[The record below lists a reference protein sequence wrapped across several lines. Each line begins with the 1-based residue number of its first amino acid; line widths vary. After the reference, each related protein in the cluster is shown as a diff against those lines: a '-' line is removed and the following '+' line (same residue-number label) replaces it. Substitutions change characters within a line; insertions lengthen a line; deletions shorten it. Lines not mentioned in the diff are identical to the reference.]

1 MKKLILSALA
11 FSLLACSGGTVQT
24 DVASAIAEPTSK
36 KPNILLLYMDDLR
49 PQLNSYGHEQIIS
62 PNIDALAN
70 RSVQFT
76 QAYSNVSV
84 CGASRASMLTGMLP
98 TKTRFIDYSTRVD
111 VDTPNQVTLP
121 RLLKDNGYTTI
132 SNGKI
137 YHHLDDRVSDWDEV
151 WRPYAFDKNDQSL
164 VPLDYWQSLWK
175 DYQLAENIAS
185 YKATD
190 KGPAYESADVSD
202 NTYIDGMLTD
212 KVIRDLKRLKTSD
225 KPFLL
230 TAGFIAPH
238 LPFNAPTK
246 YWDMYDRN
254 EIKQPSNNYV
264 PKNAPKRSI
273 SKWREMRDYT
283 GIPKQGGVTDETAIS
298 LIHGYYAT
306 VSYVDALIGRIMTV
320 LTDLELDKNTIVILV
335 SDHGYN
341 LQEHTQ
347 WSKYTSYRTS
357 TRVPLMIHL
366 PAMVK
371 GSKTNALVDLIDI
384 YPTVVELL
392 DLELPEHHLAGE
404 SLVPILKDPS
414 LDGKSHVFLKNG
426 KGYTIQ
432 TQEYSYTEFI
442 GNNNETF
449 ASMLYDHRTDGD
461 ENINVVNKA
470 NYADAVTQLSTILH
484 TEYVSNIIG
493 E

>member
-11 FSLLACSGGTVQT
+11 FSLLACLEAPAQT
-24 DVASAIAEPTSK
+24 DVAGTINKPASK

-49 PQLNSYGHEQIIS
+49 PQLNAYGHEQIIS

-98 TKTRFIDYSTRVD
+98 TKTRFINYSTRVD

-121 RLLKDNGYTTI
+121 RLLKNNGYTTI

-151 WRPYAFDKNDQSL
+151 WRPYAFDKNDQGLS
-164 VPLDYWQSLWK
+164 PLDYWQSLWR
-175 DYQLAENIAS
+175 DYQLAENIEL
-185 YKATD
+185 YKATGT
-190 KGPAYESADVSD
+190 GPAYESADVSD
-202 NTYIDGMLTD
+202 NAYIDGLLTD
-212 KVIRDLKRLKTSD
+212 KVIRDLKRLKTND

-246 YWDMYDRN
+246 YWDMYDRK
-254 EIKQPSNNYV
+254 EIKQPYNNYV

-273 SKWREMRDYT
+273 SRWGEMRAYT
-283 GIPKQGGVTDETAIS
+283 GIPKQGGVSDETAIS

-306 VSYVDALIGRIMTV
+306 VSYVDALIGQIMTA

-347 WSKYTSYRTS
+347 WAKYTSYRTS

-366 PAMVK
+366 PAMEK
-371 GSKTNALVDLIDI
+371 GSKSNALVDLIDV

-392 DLELPEHHLAGE
+392 DLKLPKHQLAGE
-404 SLVPILKDPS
+404 SLVPVLKDPS

-442 GNNNETF
+442 NNDNKTF
-449 ASMLYDHRTDGD
+449 ASMLYDHRTDVD
-461 ENINVVNKA
+461 ENINVVDKA
-470 NYADAVTQLSTILH
+470 NYADTVTQLSTLLH

-493 E
+493 D

>member
-1 MKKLILSALA
+1 MKNFPPTALIL
-11 FSLLACSGGTVQT
+11 FLLGCSDAPLQT
-24 DVASAIAEPTSK
+24 DFGSTLSEPTSK

-49 PQLNSYGHEQIIS
+49 PQLNSYGYQQVIS

-70 RSVQFT
+70 RSIQFT

-98 TKTRFIDYSTRVD
+98 TKTRFINYSTRVD
-111 VDTPNQVTLP
+111 IETPNQVTFP

-151 WRPYAFDKNDQSL
+151 WRPYAFDKNNEGLS
-164 VPLDYWQSLWK
+164 PLDYWESLWK
-175 DYQLAENIAS
+175 DYQLTENIEL
-185 YKATD
+185 YKATN

-202 NTYIDGMLTD
+202 NTYVDGLLTD
-212 KVIRDLKRLKTSD
+212 KVIRDLKRLKLSD

-230 TAGFIAPH
+230 TAGFITPH

-246 YWDMYDRN
+246 YWDMYDRKG
-254 EIKQPSNNYV
+254 IRQPNNNYV
-264 PKNAPKRSI
+264 PINAPKTSI
-273 SKWREMRDYT
+273 SNWGEMRAYT
-283 GIPKQGGVTDETAIS
+283 DIPKQGGVSDEKAIS

-306 VSYVDALIGRIMTV
+306 VSYVDALIGLIMTA
-320 LTDLELDKNTIVILV
+320 LADLQLDKNTIVILV

-347 WSKYTSYRTS
+347 WGKFTSYRTS
-357 TRVPLMIHL
+357 TRVPLIIHL
-366 PAMVK
+366 PEITK
-371 GSKTNALVDLIDI
+371 GSKTDALVDLTDI

-392 DLELPEHHLAGE
+392 DLELPEHKLAGE
-404 SLVPILKDPS
+404 SLVPILKNPS
-414 LDGKSHVFLKNG
+414 LGGKSHVFLKNG

-442 GNNNETF
+442 DGNNETF

-461 ENINVVNKA
+461 ENINVINDA
-470 NYADAVTQLSTILH
+470 NYADAVTKLSSLLH
-484 TEYVSNIIG
+484 TEYANNITG
-493 E
+493 K

>member
-1 MKKLILSALA
+1 MKKLILSALV
-11 FSLLACSGGTVQT
+11 FSLLACSEPPRQT
-24 DVASAIAEPTSK
+24 DVASIITEPTSK

-49 PQLNSYGHEQIIS
+49 PQLNAYGHEQIIS
-62 PNIDALAN
+62 PNIDALAD

-98 TKTRFIDYSTRVD
+98 TKTRFINYSTRVD
-111 VDTPNQVTLP
+111 VETPNQVTLP

-151 WRPYAFDKNDQSL
+151 WRPYAFDKNDQGL
-164 VPLDYWQSLWK
+164 APLDYWQSLWK
-175 DYQLAENIAS
+175 DYQLAENIEL

-190 KGPAYESADVSD
+190 TGPAYESADVSD
-202 NTYIDGMLTD
+202 NTYIDGLLTD

-306 VSYVDALIGRIMTV
+306 VSYVDALIGQIMAV
-320 LTDLELDKNTIVILV
+320 LIDLELDKNTIVILV

-371 GSKTNALVDLIDI
+371 GSKTNALVDLIDV

-442 GNNNETF
+442 DNNNETF

>member
-1 MKKLILSALA
+1 MKKIILSALA
-11 FSLLACSGGTVQT
+11 FSLLACSGGAVQT

-254 EIKQPSNNYV
+254 EIKQPYNNYV

-306 VSYVDALIGRIMTV
+306 VSYVDALIGQIMTV

-371 GSKTNALVDLIDI
+371 GSKTNALVDLIDV

-404 SLVPILKDPS
+404 SLVPVLKDPS

-442 GNNNETF
+442 DNNNETF

-470 NYADAVTQLSTILH
+470 NYADVVTQLSAILH